1 MKLRDRKKLGPD
13 DKESARQRRA
23 FIRSQ
28 LLNEGLEKL
37 SFADIRQQPFGN
49 VSDETLY
56 KDAHFLQQDNQP
68 IIVSKKHF
76 LRSASGISTV
86 RRRALEGRSEKE
98 AIGRMAERLIA
109 PPFAALPTLKGIASD
124 LQTRLAEYWKKAHR
138 LVILD
143 AGSTTAAIARHLG
156 RLRTPDPLRNLAD
169 LRIFTNGNLIHQ
181 ELNKSGG
188 NHGVILLGGAE
199 RHDTEAV
206 AGTLAE
212 ECLRA
217 FALKADIAI
226 IGTTNLNEDGNFCS
240 DSEDE
245 ARIKSRLLESARIR
259 CIAADSQ
266 KLVNP
271 GRGSTWVFA
280 AFSRYVSGIDI
291 IITDAD
297 IHKHQGHEERER
309 LRLQFLERARKNQI
323 LVAHE

>member
-1 MKLRDRKKLGPD
+1 MPKKIVRDE
-13 DKESARQRRA
+13 KEFARQRRA
-23 FIRSQ
+23 FIKAR
-28 LLNEGLEKL
+28 LIGEEMERL
-37 SFADIRQQPFGN
+37 SFGDIRKQLFGD

-76 LRSASGISTV
+76 IRSASGISTV
-86 RRRALEGRSEKE
+86 RRRAHEGRAEKE

-109 PPFAALPTLKGIASD
+109 PASESLPVLKAIGTD
-124 LQTRLAEYWKKAHR
+124 LQTRFAEFWKKAHR

-143 AGSTTAAIARHLG
+143 AGSTTAAIARYLG

-181 ELNKSGG
+181 ELNKAGG
-188 NHGVILLGGAE
+188 SHGVILLGGAE
-199 RHDTEAV
+199 RRDTEAV

-226 IGTTNLNEDGNFCS
+226 IGTTNLNEDGNFCC

-245 ARIKSRLLESARIR
+245 ARIKSRLLEAARIR

-271 GRGSTWVFA
+271 GRGSAWVFA
-280 AFSRYVSGIDI
+280 AFSRYVSGIDV
-291 IITDAD
+291 IITDPD
-297 IHKHQGHEERER
+297 IEIRQANEEREK
-309 LRLQFLERARKNQI
+309 LRLGILERARRNEI